1 MKLKLLLLVAV
12 GTVAA
17 GAAVLVLVDVILG
30 GVLQDPFYRLFSLV
44 CRSIFGAGEEETA
57 ALYQTYVIANR
68 EIFLTLGMA
77 VLTLGAFYL
86 AMGHFTKWL
95 QQIGAAIRQVV
106 GESDKPI
113 VLPKELRPLEE
124 DLRAIQDHLRE
135 KEEAARVSEERR
147 SELIAFLAHDLKTPL
162 TSVVGYLTLL
172 DERKELGREER
183 ERYTGVAL
191 DKARRLQELLGE
203 FFDITRLDLNPEAA
217 EMVPIQLSMLLE
229 QLTDEFYPIFAQ
241 KDLECRAQIEHH
253 LVVRGDPDKLARV
266 FDNVLRNAVNYS
278 TPGGTVEIWARQIGR
293 RVEITITNEGLE
305 IPEGELSNIF
315 EKFYRL
321 DAARSTRTGGAG
333 LGLAIAKEIVERHGG
348 EIRAE
353 STGKRTSF
361 TISLPAYI
369 ETQLQNRT

>member
-77 VLTLGAFYL
+77 ALTLGAFYL
-86 AMGHFTKWL
+86 AMGRFTKWL

-124 DLRAIQDHLRE
+124 DLRAIQDHLQE

-162 TSVVGYLTLL
+162 
-172 DERKELGREER
+172 R
-183 ERYTGVAL
+183 
-191 DKARRLQELLGE
+191 
-203 FFDITRLDLNPEAA
+203 
-217 EMVPIQLSMLLE
+217 
-229 QLTDEFYPIFAQ
+229 
-241 KDLECRAQIEHH
+241 
-253 LVVRGDPDKLARV
+253 
-266 FDNVLRNAVNYS
+266 
-278 TPGGTVEIWARQIGR
+278 
-293 RVEITITNEGLE
+293 
-305 IPEGELSNIF
+305 
-315 EKFYRL
+315 
-321 DAARSTRTGGAG
+321 
-333 LGLAIAKEIVERHGG
+333 
-348 EIRAE
+348 
-353 STGKRTSF
+353 
-361 TISLPAYI
+361 
-369 ETQLQNRT
+369 